1 MVLKIQL
8 TEIDI
13 LKYGKIEHH
22 YLKFHN
28 IIVLSVFLI
37 K

>member
-13 LKYGKIEHH
+13 LKYGKIEHP
-22 YLKFHN
+22 LFKVHN